1 MRITCLDDARRR
13 VTAGRVIALSAA
25 AVYCLLRVFM
35 LMSGNLTPAGK
46 IITADGALTWPWAAA
61 WLTAAGWCVWDIIQH
76 RTRHGLA
83 FTVALAMTW
92 GTGNVGVWAMDGFTG
107 TGWASALGYYAP
119 ALIVFGLMLKIGA
132 LYDLL
137 EDVSN
142 HLRAQQGTPDE

>member
-1 MRITCLDDARRR
+1 MKVTCLQDARSR

-35 LMSGNLTPAGK
+35 LMSGNITPAGM
-46 IITADGALTWPWAAA
+46 IITGNGALTWPWAAA
-61 WLTAAGWCVWDIIQH
+61 WLTAAGWCVWDIIRH

-83 FTVALAMTW
+83 FTVALAVTW
-92 GTGNVGVWAMDGFTG
+92 GSGNVAVWADAGFTG

-119 ALIVFGLMLKIGA
+119 ALIIFGLMLKVGA

-137 EDVSN
+137 EDVSD
-142 HLRAQQGTPDE
+142 HLRAGRGDPR